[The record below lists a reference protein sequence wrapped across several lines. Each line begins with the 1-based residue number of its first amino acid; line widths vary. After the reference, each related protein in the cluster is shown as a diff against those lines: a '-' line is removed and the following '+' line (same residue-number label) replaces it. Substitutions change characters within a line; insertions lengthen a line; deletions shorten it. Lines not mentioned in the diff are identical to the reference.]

1 MRIAIS
7 ALVGMTVTL
16 STAFARAQGAPPPA
30 PPAVAADPAPSEVPP
45 APPPAGAAPA
55 PEPPPAVPSPF
66 PEGESPDERMDL
78 AGWRDGFFLRD
89 SRDIVR
95 FYPHL
100 LAETDFYSSFGPG
113 VSAVKA
119 PDVAAGLKP
128 HLFLKRVRI
137 GFDAELFKRWSVTAL
152 IDFGG
157 QPLANTSGT
166 GEASAA
172 PPGMA
177 PTASSGRYAPVQ
189 TVASAPFPADVF
201 INYSVCKCFN
211 IEVGHFNSP
220 ITMDNRT
227 GDDYYPLMERNV
239 AIRSFIMGNSPR
251 DLGGMLW
258 GELGPRVFD
267 YELGVFGGD
276 GQNRPSVDADVD
288 FIGRIYARPFAGGAT
303 NDFAKFFQIGASGR
317 HGTRDPSAVGYDYA
331 SLTTGEGFVLWK
343 PTYTDSLGRLIHVIP
358 SGAQNTIGGELRMQV
373 GRFAL
378 QGEAYYLANDTRE
391 AVDGYQLPSSSGKQF
406 TERFGRML
414 GVGWYGNLSVWP
426 FGDPFL
432 TPEPG
437 VYQPRHLDLASKPP
451 SHTPH
456 GLEVTVQVAGVNGSY
471 HGATRLDSKADSKTP
486 MGDIDVYQIGIA
498 ASYWHTKHARFTVNY
513 NAYVTTGTPGNAA
526 GQNEALVP
534 SNLTT
539 DANGTPGGGHVLHE
553 LGARLAI
560 AF

>member
-211 IEVGHFNSP
+211 IEIGHYNSP

-343 PTYTDSLGRLIHVIP
+343 PTYTDSLGRLVHVIP
-358 SGAQNTIGGELRMQV
+358 SGAQNWIGGELRLRAS
-373 GRFAL
+373 RFAL
-378 QGEAYYLANDTRE
+378 QGEAYYLVNDTRE
-391 AVDGYQLPSSSGKQF
+391 AIDGYQLTN

-414 GVGWYGNLSVWP
+414 GVGWYAQVSAWP
-426 FGDPFL
+426 WGDAFL

-437 VYQPRHLDLASKPP
+437 FYRPRHLDLSERGPWHA
-451 SHTPH
+451 PH
-456 GLEVTVQVAGVNGSY
+456 GIEVIAQVSGINGSY
-471 HGATRLDSKADSKTP
+471 QGATRLGSTSDANTP
-486 MGDIDVYQIGIA
+486 MSDLTIYQLSLGA
-498 ASYWHTKHARFTVNY
+498 NYWHSKHARFGVY
-513 NAYVTTGTPGNAA
+513 YSAYVTPGSGTSENQALVAGNLVQQANHSAGPGN
-526 GQNEALVP
+526 VM
-534 SNLTT
+534 
-539 DANGTPGGGHVLHE
+539 HE
-553 LGARLAI
+553 LSARVAVT
-560 AF
+560 F